1 MYTPPPPPTHTHTH
15 TLRYVLEVE
24 PYKEQ
29 QMVVREAEERKLD
42 LADPTLVKPKLRRP
56 FKLKGRK
63 GPRRKLKTKSKV
75 VKRAG
80 SGGKTN
86 KSRFV
91 ACLVLECV

>member
-1 MYTPPPPPTHTHTH
+1 MHTYIRICIHTYIR
-15 TLRYVLEVE
+15 RYVLEVE

-29 QMVVREAEERKLD
+29 QMVVREADEGQLD

-56 FKLKGRK
+56 FKLKGRQ

-75 VKRAG
+75 VKRAS

-91 ACLVLECV
+91 AYLVLESVY